1 MLQLKSTLSDI
12 EAIYNVPEEAFLWF
26 KSGDAEFSLDRF
38 FDVLI
43 NVDTYVA
50 AIYGRL
56 LAFGIDIGNEMD
68 IETFLAEEENR
79 RTVLNLKPVD
89 EFVFSLVTHSSFI
102 EKLNALTAN
111 FDISI

>member
-1 MLQLKSTLSDI
+1 ML
-12 EAIYNVPEEAFLWF
+12 EEAFSWF

-68 IETFLAEEENR
+68 NE
-79 RTVLNLKPVD
+79 
-89 EFVFSLVTHSSFI
+89 
-102 EKLNALTAN
+102 
-111 FDISI
+111 